1 VDSAWLSV
9 VGSLV
14 QPTLECSFSLLF
26 PEETVEL
33 ISSRNIIESTLAVV
47 ESSVV
52 VSTSTSSEEELES
65 IVVLSFANVSFVVLS
80 LVNLSLVVLW
90 VVVSSSGIDVVVESP
105 VFELVSDDLFNFVIV
120 VVVVSITVAVVVV
133 SVVLAVVD
141 VESALKPVVSTFLF
155 FYKNNK
161 NWIRFKFRRSFLLGQ
176 LFLCGVNQ
184 LEMTWLIEL

>member
-1 VDSAWLSV
+1 
-9 VGSLV
+9 
-14 QPTLECSFSLLF
+14 LF

-33 ISSRNIIESTLAVV
+33 TSSSNIIESTLAVV

-52 VSTSTSSEEELES
+52 VSTSTSSEVELES
-65 IVVLSFANVSFVVLS
+65 IVVLSLANVSFVVLS

-90 VVVSSSGIDVVVESP
+90 VVVSSSGIDVVVDSP
-105 VFELVSDDLFNFVIV
+105 VFELVSDDLFNFVV
-120 VVVVSITVAVVVV
+120 VVIVVVSITVAVVVV
-133 SVVLAVVD
+133 VVVVSIVLAVVD
-141 VESALKPVVSTFLF
+141 VESALEPVVSPFLF

-161 NWIRFKFRRSFLLGQ
+161 NWIRNKFRRSFLLEQ